1 MWDWGMGM
9 DVGLWARDGHE
20 HGTEI
25 VTDMGSMGAG
35 MKVDT
40 DIGLLDYVY

>member
-1 MWDWGMGM
+1 MTGTSM
-9 DVGLWARDGHE
+9 
-20 HGTEI
+20 GTEI

-40 DIGLLDYVY
+40 DIGLLVYVY